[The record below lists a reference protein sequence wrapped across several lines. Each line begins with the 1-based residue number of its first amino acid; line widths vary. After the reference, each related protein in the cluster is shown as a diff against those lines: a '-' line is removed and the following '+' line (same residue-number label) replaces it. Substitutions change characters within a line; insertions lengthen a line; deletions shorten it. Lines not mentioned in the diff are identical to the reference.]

1 MSTTAENSTAS
12 AAATAGKPY
21 GGLNVGVAGAPQRG
35 RDWRQLSKLL
45 ESLPPH
51 AIEAEMS
58 LLGSVLLDAQ
68 VLGDVI
74 FIVRRGEDFFKP
86 ANGAIFDAMVELYDK
101 HSALDIVQLHQLL
114 LDRRVLEA
122 VGGQQYLIELAAS
135 VPSASNARH
144 YARLVREKAVIRHLI
159 SAAGDILYD
168 AYNNADRSQ
177 ALLDQAESRIFAI
190 AQQGEQTQIESLADL
205 IREEVQRIERHDKGQ
220 MTGIS
225 SGFHQLDELTTGFQN
240 AEMIILAARPS
251 MGKTAMAL
259 NVAENMA
266 IRGKRV
272 GFFSLEMSKQQL
284 VQRLLCA
291 RAGIESQRMRRGML
305 GQEEFRALWAACQEL
320 QDAPIFVDDTAG
332 LTMMQIRT
340 KARRMVAKHKVDVV
354 FIDYLQLLT
363 TGTRSESRQ
372 VEVSEI
378 SRGVKAMARELN
390 LPVICL
396 SQLNRGPEDRTGNKP
411 RMSDL
416 RESGSLEQDADL
428 VMLLHRED
436 YYHNGDTE
444 WLEAN
449 AEKIG
454 VAELILT
461 KQRNGPT
468 GMVELS
474 WISSCTRF
482 RDFHPEPRS
491 GYTAEPKPAPPFE
504 PRRAMA
510 GPPAPTRRSGPAA
523 NFRDGGG
530 PERDAPE
537 SMPPQAD
544 PEDDFGVPY

>member
-1 MSTTAENSTAS
+1 MSTTTENPTVS
-12 AAATAGKPY
+12 ATPGKPY
-21 GGLNVGVAGAPQRG
+21 AGLNVGTTGAPQRG
-35 RDWRQLSKLL
+35 RDWRQVSKLL

-74 FIVRRGEDFFKP
+74 FIVRRGDDFFKP

-101 HSALDIVQLHQLL
+101 HSSLDIVQLHQML
-114 LDRRVLEA
+114 LDRRVLDA
-122 VGGQQYLIELAAS
+122 VGGQQYLIELAAA
-135 VPSASNARH
+135 VPSASNAKH

-159 SAAGDILYD
+159 GAAGDILYD
-168 AYNNADRSQ
+168 AFNNADRSQ

-190 AQQGEQTQIESLADL
+190 AQQGEQAQIESLADL
-205 IREEVQRIERHDKGQ
+205 IREEVHRIERHDMGQ
-220 MTGIS
+220 MTGIA
-225 SGFHQLDELTTGFQN
+225 SGFHQLDELTTGFQK
-240 AEMIILAARPS
+240 AEMVILAARPS

-259 NVAENMA
+259 NLAENMA

-320 QDAPIFVDDTAG
+320 QEAPIFVDDTAG

-340 KARRMVAKHKVDVV
+340 KARRMVAKHKVDIV

-363 TGTRSESRQ
+363 TGTRTESRQ

-436 YYHNGDTE
+436 YYHNCDSE

-449 AEKIG
+449 ADKVG
-454 VAELILT
+454 TAELILT

-468 GMVELS
+468 GSVDLS
-474 WISSCTRF
+474 WISSSTRF
-482 RDFHPEPRS
+482 RDYHPEPRNT
-491 GYTAEPKPAPPFE
+491 YVAEPKAAPPFE
-504 PRRAMA
+504 PRKAAPVESIAPHRN
-510 GPPAPTRRSGPAA
+510 GPVD

-530 PERDAPE
+530 PDREEDRDL
-537 SMPPQAD
+537 PPQ
-544 PEDDFGVPY
+544 PSDDEFDGLPI